1 MTRIVRENK
10 LIYCMG
16 DFNVNLLNYNVHNPT
31 NDILDSMLSNYLL
44 SYIFHPTCVT
54 DHSVTVIDNIF
65 SNNTVFESVSGN
77 IRLTFQITS
86 HNLLSRI
93 KLISIIKI
101 VHM

>member
-1 MTRIVRENK
+1 
-10 LIYCMG
+10 MG

-54 DHSVTVIDNIF
+54 DHSATVIDNIF

-77 IRLTFQITS
+77 IMT
-86 HNLLSRI
+86 HNLLSLPTICSSNYMVCRAI
-93 KLISIIKI
+93 TD
-101 VHM
+101 